1 MTPLDRPAG
10 HFETEREAGTA
21 ERTLNAVKA
30 EASAV
35 KDAAIDH
42 PHTATTLLALV
53 GLAGFLLGHV
63 AGYRAAEQEYESRR
77 RRFW

>member
-1 MTPLDRPAG
+1 MTPNDRPAG
-10 HFETEREAGTA
+10 HFESERDATTA

-35 KDAAIDH
+35 KDAALDH

-53 GLAGFLLGHV
+53 GLAGFLLGHMS
-63 AGYRAAEQEYESRR
+63 GYRAAEQEYESRR